1 LAKRAAYLNDNPQ
14 QRLEAPRA
22 ANLFWSASYEK
33 GHPHP
38 RQTRQHSR
46 AGRGRLSNAEIAA
59 QLGCT
64 AGTLKVRCSKFGI
77 SLRRPAELKP
87 PKLPKSPKS
96 LRLRALSERATATLR
111 QCALARGLSS
121 AKLASDLL
129 EVIATDD
136 LFDAVLDHEPA

>member
-1 LAKRAAYLNDNPQ
+1 
-14 QRLEAPRA
+14 
-22 ANLFWSASYEK
+22 
-33 GHPHP
+33 
-38 RQTRQHSR
+38 
-46 AGRGRLSNAEIAA
+46 
-59 QLGCT
+59 
-64 AGTLKVRCSKFGI
+64 
-77 SLRRPAELKP
+77 LKP

>member
-1 LAKRAAYLNDNPQ
+1 MRKAILTQDKLASIPALVG
-14 QRLEAPRA
+14 E
-22 ANLFWSASYEK
+22 
-33 GHPHP
+33 G
-38 RQTRQHSR
+38 
-46 AGRGRLSNAEIAA
+46 LSNAQIAA

-87 PKLPKSPKS
+87 PTLPKSPKS

>member
-1 LAKRAAYLNDNPQ
+1 MRKAILTQDKLASIPALVG
-14 QRLEAPRA
+14 E
-22 ANLFWSASYEK
+22 
-33 GHPHP
+33 G
-38 RQTRQHSR
+38 
-46 AGRGRLSNAEIAA
+46 LSNAEIAA

-96 LRLRALSERATATLR
+96 PALSERATATLR